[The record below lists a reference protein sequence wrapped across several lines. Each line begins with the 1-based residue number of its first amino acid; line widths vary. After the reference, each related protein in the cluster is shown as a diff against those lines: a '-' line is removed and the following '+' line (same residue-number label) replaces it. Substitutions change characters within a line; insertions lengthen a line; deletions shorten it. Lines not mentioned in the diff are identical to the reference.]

1 MEKGAAKA
9 GDSLPFTTDGG
20 IGARA
25 TIGLIVLATDQ
36 TIEHEYK
43 LMLDAPGVAVYKSRI
58 YNDSTITPD
67 TLRAMDG
74 GIAEAARLIL
84 PGMPL
89 DVIGFG
95 CTSATMV
102 LGEAQV
108 GARIRE
114 ARPGIAFTTPVTAAF
129 AGFRALGARRIA
141 VLTPYAPAVNDGI
154 RAYIERAGFTV
165 AAMASFNEPDDRIV
179 ARITPDAI
187 AAAAERLV
195 AGSLAAGT
203 GAEALFV
210 SCTSLR
216 LAEQVAALEARIG
229 IPATSSN
236 HAMGW
241 HSLRLAGIAD
251 QRPQFGRLFTLPA
264 PAA

>member
-1 MEKGAAKA
+1 MSVRSFAMA
-9 GDSLPFTTDGG
+9 TDAG

-25 TIGLIVLATDQ
+25 NIGLIVLATDQ
-36 TIEHEYK
+36 TIEHEYRT
-43 LMLDAPGVAVYKSRI
+43 MLDLPGVASYQSRI
-58 YNDSTITPD
+58 WNDSTITPA
-67 TLRAMDG
+67 TLRAMEP

-102 LGEAQV
+102 LGADV
-108 GARIRE
+108 VAARIHQ
-114 ARPGIAFTTPVTAAF
+114 ARPGIKVSTPVTAAF
-129 AGFRALGARRIA
+129 AGFRALRADRIA
-141 VLTPYAPAVNDGI
+141 VLTPYSDDVNEGI
-154 RAYIERAGFTV
+154 RAYIARAGFAVV
-165 AAMASFNEPDDRIV
+165 AMGSFKEPDDRIV

-187 AAAAERLV
+187 ADAAADLV
-195 AGSLAAGT
+195 AGS
-203 GAEALFV
+203 GAQALFV

-216 LAEQVAALEARIG
+216 LVAQVAALEARIG

-251 QRPQFGRLFTLPA
+251 VCPQFGRLFTLGLEG
-264 PAA
+264 

>member
-1 MEKGAAKA
+1 MDVASRQVA
-9 GDSLPFTTDGG
+9 FTTDGG

-25 TIGLIVLATDQ
+25 NIGLIVLATDQ
-36 TIEHEYK
+36 TIEHEYR
-43 LMLDAPGVAVYKSRI
+43 LMLTLPGVAVYESRI
-58 YNDSTITPD
+58 WNDATISPE

-84 PGMPL
+84 PGLRL

-108 GARIRE
+108 GARIRQ

-129 AGFRALGARRIA
+129 AAFRAFGARRIA
-141 VLTPYAPAVNDGI
+141 VLTPYAAAVNDGI
-154 RAYIERAGFTV
+154 RAYVEAAGFGV
-165 AAMASFNEPDDRIV
+165 VAMASFNEPDDRVV
-179 ARITPDAI
+179 ARISEASI
-187 AAAAERLV
+187 AEAAADLV
-195 AGSLAAGT
+195 AGS

-216 LAEQVAALEARIG
+216 LVAQVTALEARIG

-251 QRPQFGRLFTLPA
+251 RLPQFGRLFTLPA
-264 PAA
+264 PG

>member
-1 MEKGAAKA
+1 MNVISAPAATRRVA
-9 GDSLPFTTDGG
+9 FSTDGG
-20 IGARA
+20 VGARA
-25 TIGLIVLATDQ
+25 CIGLIVLASDQ
-36 TIEHEYK
+36 TIEHEYR
-43 LMLDAPGVAVYKSRI
+43 LMLNLPGVAVYQSRI
-58 YNDSTITPD
+58 WNDSTITPE

-74 GIAEAARLIL
+74 GIAEATRLIL

-89 DVIGFG
+89 NVVGFG

-114 ARPGIAFTTPVTAAF
+114 ARPGIAFTTPVTGAF
-129 AGFRALGARRIA
+129 AAFRALQAQRIA
-141 VLTPYAPAVNDGI
+141 VLTPYAPAVNEGI
-154 RAYIERAGFTV
+154 RAYVEAAGFTV

-179 ARITPDAI
+179 ARISEAAI
-187 AAAAERLV
+187 ADAAAELV
-195 AGSLAAGT
+195 AGS

-216 LAEQVAALEARIG
+216 LVEQVVALESRIS

-236 HAMGW
+236 HALGW
-241 HSLRLAGIAD
+241 HSLRLAGVAD
-251 QRPQFGRLFTLPA
+251 TLPRFGRLFSLPA
-264 PAA
+264 PD

>member
-1 MEKGAAKA
+1 M
-9 GDSLPFTTDGG
+9 DVPFTTDGG

-25 TIGLIVLATDQ
+25 NIGLIVLATDQ
-36 TIEHEYK
+36 TIEHEYR
-43 LMLDAPGVAVYKSRI
+43 LMLGLPGVAVYESRI
-58 YNDSTITPD
+58 WNDATITPE

-84 PGMPL
+84 PGLKL

-95 CTSATMV
+95 CTSASMV
-102 LGEAQV
+102 LGEAAI

-114 ARPGIAFTTPVTAAF
+114 ARPGVAVTNPVTAAF
-129 AGFRALGARRIA
+129 AAFHALGARRIA

-154 RAYIERAGFTV
+154 RDYIERAGFTV
-165 AAMASFNEPDDRIV
+165 ATMASFNEPDDRIV
-179 ARITPDAI
+179 ARITPTAI
-187 AAAAERLV
+187 ADAAERLV
-195 AGSLAAGT
+195 AGS

-216 LAEQVAALEARIG
+216 LVEQLRAIEARIG

-251 QRPQFGRLFTLPA
+251 SLEQFGRLFTLPA
-264 PAA
+264 PR